1 MTDEMIEEIKEL
13 LPEIDFSNLDEM
25 SGALHDLS
33 LQVKGVENREKALIE
48 TLKEMSVLFKANA
61 SKLQAFEMAQQVTTK
76 KQMELAEAIV
86 QANMQFLQI
95 DYEALLIAITARYPD
110 WDIALGNEM
119 FTLAEKTLEMPVLID
134 KVAKKVSIDKQS
146 EIIQDALGE
155 IDTDNLAS
163 EVANHVDVSEVAD
176 EIWSNYFDPTDHWD
190 TYEIANHF
198 SVDDIAG
205 YIDAEYVAEYVSKSE
220 IAEHLEYNDTLHEE
234 IAKRV
239 SADLIAKKL
248 DLDTIVAKVA
258 KSLQESIWGR
268 FMEELGTYKEDKK
281 EEEE

>member
-13 LPEIDFSNLDEM
+13 LPEIDFTNLDEM

-33 LQVKGVENREKALIE
+33 LQVKGMESREKALVE
-48 TLKEMSVLFKANA
+48 TLKEMSILFKANA
-61 SKLQAFEMAQQVTTK
+61 SKLQAFEMMQQATAK
-76 KQMELAEAIV
+76 KQMELAQAIV
-86 QANMQFLQI
+86 EANMQFLQI
-95 DYEALLIAITARYPD
+95 DYEAFLVAITAKFPD
-110 WDIALGNEM
+110 WDISLGNQM
-119 FTLAEKTLEMPVLID
+119 FMIAEKNLEMTALID

-205 YIDAEYVAEYVSKSE
+205 YIDAEYVAEYVDKSE
-220 IAEHLEYNDTLHEE
+220 IANQLEYNDSMHEQ
-234 IAKRV
+234 IAKHV
-239 SADLIAKKL
+239 SLSVIAKKL
-248 DLDTIVAKVA
+248 DLDTITNKVVE
-258 KSLQESIWGR
+258 SLRDPLCKII
-268 FMEELGTYKEDKK
+268 EEQLLKK
-281 EEEE
+281 EEEK

>member
-13 LPEIDFSNLDEM
+13 LPEIDFTNLDEM

-33 LQVKGVENREKALIE
+33 LQVKGMESREKALVE
-48 TLKEMSVLFKANA
+48 TLKEMSILFKANA
-61 SKLQAFEMAQQVTTK
+61 SKLQAFEMMQQATAK
-76 KQMELAEAIV
+76 KQMELAQAIV
-86 QANMQFLQI
+86 EANMQFLQI
-95 DYEALLIAITARYPD
+95 DYEAFLVAITAKFPD
-110 WDIALGNEM
+110 WDISLGNQM
-119 FTLAEKTLEMPVLID
+119 FMIAEKNLEMTALID

-220 IAEHLEYNDTLHEE
+220 IAEHLEYNDSMHEQ
-234 IAKRV
+234 IAKHV
-239 SADLIAKKL
+239 SLSVIAKKL
-248 DLDTIVAKVA
+248 DLDTITNKVVE
-258 KSLQESIWGR
+258 SLRDPLCKII
-268 FMEELGTYKEDKK
+268 EEQLLKK
-281 EEEE
+281 EEEK